1 MSSIQQFC
9 QDYLLKFALMGD
21 YGMAKDLQYH
31 SRVRMYC
38 MQSVL
43 RQEDLARE
51 VDVSRRTIITT
62 ENDNCNLSLAT
73 ALRLAAYFQRTV
85 NELFMRDKG

>member
-1 MSSIQQFC
+1 
-9 QDYLLKFALMGD
+9 
-21 YGMAKDLQYH
+21 
-31 SRVRMYC
+31 MYC

-51 VDVSRRTIITT
+51 VDVSMRMIITT

-73 ALRLAAYFQRTV
+73 ALRLVAYFQRIV
-85 NELFMRDKG
+85 DELFMQDKV